1 MELGINMLLLPYE
14 IITCFVFQI
23 SLLYTLHTPY
33 TEIYTFIYGK
43 TGLKEIFGVGFK
55 GKNLAESF

>member
-1 MELGINMLLLPYE
+1 MLLLPYE